1 MPENTATIWPKNR
14 ICELFGIAHPI
25 IQAGMIWVSGGKLA
39 AAASNA
45 GCLGIVGAG
54 SMKPD
59 VLRMHLQK
67 AKSLTAK
74 PLGVN
79 IPLLYRDADQQIQTA
94 LDEGVR
100 IFFTSAGSPK
110 TFTPQLKKAGC
121 TVVHVTSTP
130 ELARKCEDAGVD
142 AVVLEGFEAGGHNGR
157 DETTTLVLLQQTF
170 GKLSIPILAAGG
182 IGSGSALAAAFALGA
197 EGVQIGTLFAATAES
212 SAHKNFK
219 DAMIQAKNNSTFLR
233 LKKLVP
239 VRLLENDFS
248 QKVGAAE
255 ERCATAEEL
264 AEILGKGRARAGML
278 EGDLKEG
285 ELEIGQVVSTIQD
298 IPSCQILVERLI
310 SEYQRARERLF
321 V

>member
-39 AAASNA
+39 AAASTA
-45 GCLGIVGAG
+45 GCLGIVCAG

-157 DETTTLVLLQQTF
+157 DETITLVLLQQTF

-182 IGSGSALAAAFALGA
+182 IGSGAALAAAFALGA

-248 QKVGAAE
+248 Q
-255 ERCATAEEL
+255 
-264 AEILGKGRARAGML
+264 
-278 EGDLKEG
+278 
-285 ELEIGQVVSTIQD
+285 
-298 IPSCQILVERLI
+298 
-310 SEYQRARERLF
+310 
-321 V
+321 